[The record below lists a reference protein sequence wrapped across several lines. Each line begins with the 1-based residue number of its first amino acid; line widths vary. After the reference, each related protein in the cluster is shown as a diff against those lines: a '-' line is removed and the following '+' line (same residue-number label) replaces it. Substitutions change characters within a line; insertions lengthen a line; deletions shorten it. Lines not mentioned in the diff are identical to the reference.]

1 MTLSTNE
8 IRIRATK
15 FAEDWKDAHY
25 ERGETQSF
33 YNEFFE
39 IFGIKRRS
47 VALYERQVKKLN
59 NNKGFIDLFW
69 PKVLLIEQK
78 SEGRDLKKAMEQA
91 DEYFLELEEKLRP
104 RHILACDFQKF
115 HLVDRDERKE
125 YNFTLLENW
134 N

>member
-8 IRIRATK
+8 IRIRATN

-33 YNEFFE
+33 YNDFFD
-39 IFGIKRRS
+39 IFGTKRSS
-47 VALYERQVKKLN
+47 VASYERQVKKLN

-78 SEGRDLKKAMEQA
+78 SEGRDLKKAREQA
-91 DEYFLELEEKLRP
+91 DEYFLELDEILRP
-104 RHILACDFQKF
+104 RYILTCDFQNF
-115 HLVDRDERKE
+115 HLSGFR
-125 YNFTLLENW
+125 
-134 N
+134 